1 MATTLADLINDTQL
15 DIQGFTYRQDR
26 ATYLTAACTSG
37 DLILSVAST
46 DNIGKGII
54 EIGSEMLWVDS
65 YDRQANTI
73 TIAPYG
79 RGYNSTTAASHS
91 INDKVIITPT
101 YPRVAVARALN
112 DTINAVY
119 PKVFAVGATD
129 FSFLASRTTY
139 QIPSEAVQILHMAWQ
154 TVGPTREWLPIRQW
168 RWDPLA
174 DTAYWGVQT
183 PDGVTGG
190 YSKTVSLYDNILPGR
205 TVHCVYAKQPSLL
218 VNETDNF
225 ETTTGLPST
234 MRDVIIYGATWRL
247 SSFVDPA
254 RISITSAAADEY
266 ETKRPYGTGVNVT
279 KNLQQIYMQ
288 RLEEESL
295 KQKLQFPARVHYSRQ
310 VDR

>member
-1 MATTLADLINDTQL
+1 MATTLGNLIDDIQL

-37 DLILSVAST
+37 DLVLSVGST

-54 EIGSEMLWVDS
+54 EIDSEMMWVDS

-73 TIAPYG
+73 TIAPFG
-79 RGYNSTTAASHS
+79 RGYNSTTATSHA
-91 INDKVIITPT
+91 INTKVIITPT

-112 DTINAVY
+112 DTLNAVY
-119 PKVFAVGATD
+119 PKVFATASTD

-139 QIPSEAVQILHMAWQ
+139 QIPSEAIQILSMAWQ

-168 RWDPLA
+168 RWDPIA

-183 PDGVTGG
+183 PDGPNSGLA
-190 YSKTVSLYDNILPGR
+190 KTVSLYDNILPGR
-205 TVHCVYAKQPSLL
+205 TVHCVYAKMPVQM
-218 VNETDNF
+218 VNESDNF
-225 ETTTGLPST
+225 ETTTGLPSS
-234 MRDVIIYGATWRL
+234 MRDVVIYGAMYRL

-266 ETKRPYGTGVNVT
+266 ESKRPYGTGINVT
-279 KNLQQIYMQ
+279 KQLQALYMQ

-295 KQKLQFPARVHYSRQ
+295 KQKLQFPARVHYSR
-310 VDR
+310 